1 DLDGSKS
8 TTGYV
13 FTFYGGT
20 VSWVS
25 KLQSVVA
32 MSTTKAEYVAA
43 AQASKEAVWFKM
55 LLEELGHE
63 Q

>member
-8 TTGYV
+8 TTWHV
-13 FTFYGGT
+13 FTLSGGT

-32 MSTTKAEYVAA
+32 MSTTEAEYVAA
-43 AQASKEAVWFKM
+43 AQDNKEAVWLKM
-55 LLEELGHE
+55 LLEELMYK
-63 Q
+63 